1 MFQAHC
7 IWHRCW
13 WIGRKISNIW
23 EHFWRDLPSI
33 LWCMTFF
40 FFTILFIWFH
50 SFFVK
55 IVIQEFENEYLPPI
69 NNHMA
74 KALCNM
80 HEGIGWPGLLGSLDC
95 SHWNWAKC
103 PKSLQGEHKK
113 GSKEMPTVVY
123 ECACDYQLH
132 IWHCHFALPGACND
146 LNVRSLHLLQL
157 HSLIPTTCTGCIAI
171 CCSNR
176 EWQDACRFFRRIFIL
191 PTTVMIRRPLA
202 ASAHFLRTLSKMTI
216 LCSDTS

>member
-113 GSKEMPTVVY
+113 GSKDMPTVVY

-146 LNVRSLHLLQL
+146 LNVRSSINWCPLSPKRSAAAVTAFNLCNSYNMYWMYRHLLFN
-157 HSLIPTTCTGCIAI
+157 SRMA
-171 CCSNR
+171 
-176 EWQDACRFFRRIFIL
+176 RRLQIF
-191 PTTVMIRRPLA
+191 
-202 ASAHFLRTLSKMTI
+202 S
-216 LCSDTS
+216 